1 MSRRTAPGPAR
12 TGNLFADFGF
22 PSVEAENLL
31 LRSRLMS
38 EIRKVARGHSKAR
51 AARRLGIPPARLD
64 ELLRGQIDE
73 FNIDAL
79 INMLSEAGMRV
90 ELRVKKNGARGSPRL
105 APGP

>member
-1 MSRRTAPGPAR
+1 MSRRTTPTPAR

-38 EIRKVARGHSKAR
+38 EIRKVARGQSKSR
-51 AARRLGIPPARLD
+51 AAKRLGVPQSRLN
-64 ELLRGQIDE
+64 ELLRGEIDE
-73 FNIDAL
+73 FSIDAL

-90 ELRVKKNGARGSPRL
+90 ELRVKKSQPT
-105 APGP
+105 PS